1 MPGVPGA
8 PSSSGYV
15 LAYTT
20 PWPLLS
26 VGVHPPSAD
35 STSGPRALSLLWT
48 LVLPGPECTP
58 PASRARPR
66 PRPCPQARPL
76 RPFPGSVAFLPS
88 CLPRPSVLAS
98 SDVLSPMRGKTRG
111 PGSSRLAHLPPFGL
125 GLSPGSH
132 PLLVPFPP
140 TRASL
145 FSLRWWSLVLG
156 SPRGA
161 GGAHEFPE
169 KSFQV
174 SELEVRGTSVME
186 QAWGP

>member
-1 MPGVPGA
+1 MPCVPGA

-66 PRPCPQARPL
+66 PRPCPQGRPL

-125 GLSPGSH
+125 GLFPGSH
-132 PLLVPFPP
+132 PLLVPFRP
-140 TRASL
+140 TRASRCPL
-145 FSLRWWSLVLG
+145 FPGGDWSWEA
-156 SPRGA
+156 PEEQA
-161 GGAHEFPE
+161 GPT
-169 KSFQV
+169 SFQRNPSRSPSWK
-174 SELEVRGTSVME
+174 SEAFM
-186 QAWGP
+186 